1 MFLKS
6 DLWIRLV
13 CIIQITTVVFFLLYS
28 YAKSETIE
36 TMWIML
42 WTDKDNVVSPIGMFP
57 DEKRCESA
65 MNVLKLK
72 NPNLTLKCVEYGRQ

>member
-1 MFLKS
+1 MHDKLIK
-6 DLWIRLV
+6 LI
-13 CIIQITTVVFFLLYS
+13 CIFQIATVVFFLLYS
-28 YAKSETIE
+28 YARAEISDVL
-36 TMWIML
+36 WIML